1 MVVSLLRLGR
11 HSLLVICL
19 AAWVLPASAQQTD
32 GLQAALQ
39 AALTLHPAVSG
50 KQSQVRAS
58 EYSADAARSQRY
70 PSLTAQAQQYTSSNR
85 DLSTGEDL
93 STPVTLRARQP
104 VWAFGRIDHSIAFAE
119 ASTDVERV
127 DLLRVQRQLLEQTA
141 VAYASVLGSRQ
152 RLQVAEVSLV
162 AHQQLYDQISRREQ
176 GQLASMA
183 DVRLAATRLAQSRA
197 RVGQYSGELEIAES
211 DLLALTQVALPAQLA
226 IDPAL
231 LQIKEGEALRQAA
244 LQSSAEVLFKSQ
256 EIERARAGVDQARTA
271 SMPTVYLQVEQD
283 YNQPSFRD
291 DTRLSVVVEGTLE
304 GMGFASRGRT
314 SAAVAQQSAAE
325 DDRAFTINSLEQTV
339 RRLQRSRQLQAEL
352 IQVQSA
358 SLIDLEA
365 LLGSYQRQYA
375 AGTKSWL
382 DVLNIQ
388 REFSEQQLQLVQAEN
403 DWVIYTLQLAAL
415 TGALDAPAA
424 LNIEE
429 Q

>member
-1 MVVSLLRLGR
+1 MVVSLPQLGR
-11 HSLLVICL
+11 RSLLAICL
-19 AAWVLPASAQQTD
+19 AAWVLPASAQQAD

-93 STPVTLRARQP
+93 STPITLRARQP
-104 VWAFGRIDHSIAFAE
+104 LWAFGRIDNSIAFAE
-119 ASTDVERV
+119 AGTDVERV

-141 VAYASVLGSRQ
+141 VAYANVLGSRQ
-152 RLQVAEVSLV
+152 RLQVAEVNLA
-162 AHQQLYDQISRREQ
+162 AHQRLYDQISRREQ

-211 DLLALTQVALPAQLA
+211 DLLALTQTALPAQLA

-244 LQSSAEVLFKSQ
+244 LESSAEVLFKSQ

-271 SMPTVYLQVEQD
+271 SMPTVYLQAEQD

-325 DDRAFTINSLEQTV
+325 DDQAFAINELEQTV

-415 TGALDAPAA
+415 SGALDAPAA
-424 LNIEE
+424 LNTEE

>member
-104 VWAFGRIDHSIAFAE
+104 VWAFGRIDNSIAFAE